1 MNTGNTVWHHRTA
14 LRVNAPGIVAAA
26 AMAGSGESP
35 GPAATPP
42 SGAADGSVVG
52 VAVEGSVTDAERR
65 RQGQPDRGGR
75 QAADQPLDH
84 LAPVRIVPGQIVD
97 PRGSAMATAATTSA
111 VHGSVPR
118 WTRTPS
124 ASATATRAR
133 SARRTRLR
141 LASEFARAP
150 SPGPVILAN
159 PGKPQD
165 HPPLEEVGLVRH
177 AADAVQDGRP
187 HRVEDDLVAVWTAF
201 ARGEAPT
208 GGQAAQCV
216 AEPAAHPV
224 DVVERDDP
232 PIRRGDN
239 QVARIL
245 RCPSDVRAVRVDRRA
260 DTPGR
265 RAPCQALF
273 PRGVRSRGTARPAA
287 GTGRGR

>member
-1 MNTGNTVWHHRTA
+1 MNPGNTVWHHRTA
-14 LRVNAPGIVAAA
+14 LRVNAPGTVAAA

-52 VAVEGSVTDAERR
+52 VAVEGSVTDVERR
-65 RQGQPDRGGR
+65 RQGQPDQGGR
-75 QAADQPLDH
+75 QAADEPQDH
-84 LAPVRIVPGQIVD
+84 LAPVRIVLGQIED
-97 PRGSAMATAATTSA
+97 PRWRRRRRRRRPCAGACRGGRERPQRARRRPGRAARGARGSA
-111 VHGSVPR
+111 
-118 WTRTPS
+118 
-124 ASATATRAR
+124 
-133 SARRTRLR
+133 RLR
-141 LASEFARAP
+141 T
-150 SPGPVILAN
+150 SPVPLLRGSVILAN